1 MPKKIEILENTL
13 LKLLVRRGS
22 DVDRQNIILSEGELG
37 YTTDTARLYIGDN
50 QNKGGNVVGN
60 LYKGSTTD
68 ITTLT
73 NVVSG
78 DLAYASSNNKLYRFK
93 GGAATV
99 LSNWEEI
106 AGVYSAENGT
116 IIKSSTNTLKV
127 GTLSAGNFSSNA
139 LGNSL
144 EIDSNNKI
152 ALSSTNI
159 KVNRISTYDSTYL
172 TLPSNLS
179 INNINYNWPAGGVG
193 TELVLTTD
201 ISGNLSWKPPLINTT
216 LFVAGT
222 AGQIPVGSIMPFV
235 SSANAPT
242 GWLLCNGQSVLG
254 TAYPYLSAVI
264 KTTFGG
270 SGASFN
276 VPDLINKTLYGVSN
290 NPGSSTVYSL
300 CAKTT
305 NIGTL
310 SATGML
316 YIIKA
321 VPDNIVQSTVTVTNG
336 LTATVNGSS
345 ATGTTVS
352 ALTGNLVVGLP
363 PIVTAGTVH
372 SKTEDFTFDTYG
384 RVTGIISGSY
394 TNAGVITTVAPQNTE
409 FINQTSPIV
418 FFKTPVT
425 IYQKDVGSTGTT
437 NYSFS
442 TAVTA
447 YPYITGITNGTSPA
461 TYTTLVN
468 GLSVTPAASVPYN
481 AKNLIIETYIFK
493 DAWYDGTIAVIAAA
507 PNASLL
513 GSVATS
519 TIAAN
524 EYSLATCYAMGS
536 YDHQTTTT
544 QTFIPLSAN
553 STNQLVFGLRMCLN
567 HMVAAKI
574 RIIGYTL

>member
-1 MPKKIEILENTL
+1 MPKKIEIFENTL

-22 DVDRQNIILSEGELG
+22 DVDRQNVILSEGELG
-37 YTTDTARLYIGDN
+37 YTTDTERLYVGDN
-50 QNKGGNVVGN
+50 QNFGGNIVGN

-78 DLAYASSNNKLYRFK
+78 DLAYATSNHKLYRFQ
-93 GGAATV
+93 GGSPTV
-99 LSNWEEI
+99 LANWEEI
-106 AGVYSAENGT
+106 AGVYSAEDGT
-116 IIKSSTNTLKV
+116 IVKSSTNTLKV

-144 EIDSNNKI
+144 ELDSNNKI

-159 KVNRISTYDSTYL
+159 KVNRISTYDSAYL
-172 TLPSNLS
+172 TIPSSLS
-179 INNINYNWPAGGVG
+179 INNVNYNWPAGGVG

-201 ISGNLSWKPPLINTT
+201 ISGNLSWKPSLANTT

-222 AGQIPVGSIMPFV
+222 AGQIPVGTIMPFV

-242 GWLLCNGQSVLG
+242 GWLLCNGQLVLG
-254 TAYPYLSAVI
+254 SAYPYLSAVI

-276 VPDLINKTLYGVSN
+276 VPNLINKTIYGVSN
-290 NPGSSTVYSL
+290 DPGSSTVYSL

-321 VPDNIVQSTVTVTNG
+321 VPDNIVQSTVTVNNG

-345 ATGTTVS
+345 VTGTTVS
-352 ALTGNLVVGLP
+352 TLTGNLAVGLP

-372 SKTEDFTFDTYG
+372 SNIENFTFDTYG

-394 TNAGVITTVAPQNTE
+394 SNAGIITNVAPLSTQV
-409 FINQTSPIV
+409 INQTSPIV
-418 FFKTPVT
+418 FLKTPVT
-425 IYQKDVGSTGTT
+425 IYQKDVGVTGYDY
-437 NYSFS
+437 YSFS

-447 YPYITGITNGTSPA
+447 YPFITGITNGTTPA

-468 GLSVTPAASVPYN
+468 GISVTPGASVPYN
-481 AKNLIIETYIFK
+481 AKNLIIETYLFK
-493 DAWYDGTIAVIAAA
+493 DAWGTGSKAVIAAA
-507 PNASLL
+507 PNVSLL
-513 GSVATS
+513 GS
-519 TIAAN
+519 IASDIVYDS
-524 EYSLATCYAMGS
+524 EYGLATCYAMGS

-544 QTFIPLSAN
+544 QTFIPLSADN
-553 STNQLVFGLRMCLN
+553 TNKLVFALRMNSN

-574 RIIGYTL
+574 RIVGYTL